1 MTPASPN
8 PPRRYDT
15 LPTVSK
21 GTSLQSFRVAS
32 DLWRQF
38 AERTKLAGTNR
49 SEVLRRFIAWY
60 LREPD
65 AELPERPEPPA

>member
-1 MTPASPN
+1 MP
-8 PPRRYDT
+8 
-15 LPTVSK
+15 SK
-21 GTSLQSFRVAS
+21 GTSLQSFRVAT
-32 DLWRQF
+32 DLWRRF
-38 AERTKLAGTNR
+38 AERAKLAGTNR